1 MNSYELLLNQ
11 IDVFIRKYYKN
22 QLLKGLF
29 LVLLVLL
36 ISFLLVTVL
45 EYFGRFNSLIR
56 ATLFFTFISV
66 NTFIIYTYLL
76 IPLFKLFSFG
86 KRISRKQAAVI
97 IGDFFPQISDRL
109 LNTIQLNDT
118 LAIEGGNYELIK
130 ASINQRSQNISAIPF
145 VNGIDLKKNFVYFK
159 YLGPVFL
166 VFIAIAIFSPAIIT
180 QGSKRVVNYSKEF
193 KMEAPFDFIPIN
205 FQNTVA
211 EGEDVRIEVKTI
223 GDILPEKVYLVS
235 STGKYLMHKISR
247 VLNVC
252 SIPRISKNLDFH
264 FEANGFTSNTYHM
277 EMLPKSAI
285 GTFDAFL
292 HYPTYL
298 GKKDDLVQNAGDLEV
313 PEGTLITWKVKSKNT
328 ELITMDWKDDRDYFK
343 EMDFQL
349 SKRFTHSKNLT
360 VLLKNPR
367 LRKIDSLN
375 YAIRVVKD
383 GHPAIQVREQ
393 KDTVSDA
400 IRFFDG
406 LISDDY
412 GLRKLQ
418 FVYTIYS
425 TEGKPITKKVDV
437 FNPGGTE
444 MQFSHVVDF
453 RRENLNLNDRIEYY
467 FEVSDNDGVN
477 GSKTTKSEVFNYKLP
492 SLSALNEIRDQKQE
506 NVRENLSKLFDKAKK
521 FEKDVDRLKKDL
533 MNEKT
538 SEWNKINQV
547 QQLKAQ
553 QKAIENE
560 LQSTQQQLQ
569 ESLDE
574 KNQLSELDK
583 ELLEKQELIQD
594 LLDKVM
600 DDELK
605 ELLNKLEELLKTDD
619 KEQLDKKMDKLESK
633 SEDMQKQLDRSIEM
647 LKKMQLN
654 EKIDDIENELKS
666 LSEEQE
672 KLKVKEQEEK
682 ISDKKAAEK
691 QEEINK
697 KFDQLKEDMKE
708 MEKLNESLSDPMNLG
723 DNEEEKKSISE
734 ELNDAK
740 DNLNKGSQKK
750 ATSNQQ
756 KASNQMQKLA
766 KELDKKQEAS
776 NKEDQGEDMNKT
788 RALLENLMSI
798 SFRQEDIL
806 LEFDKVSLTDPYY
819 RKLGRLQRT
828 LMDEM
833 KMVEDSLSFLAK
845 RQPKI
850 ASFVDKELR
859 DIKSSFDQAIE
870 AVDEH
875 QKRDISTN
883 LQFAMTGINNLALM
897 LNESLQQMQQDMKGS
912 GEGNGSCPNP
922 KPGSKGSSGMDAKSM
937 KEMLKKQLEKLEKGQ
952 KEGGKKPGDKPG
964 NGLEGLGGKEVAR
977 MAAQQSQLR
986 QKLEQLRK
994 EMNKDGKGSGNQ
1006 LNPLI
1011 KSLEQQEKDLVNRNK
1026 NADLIKRQKDILT
1039 RLLENEE
1046 SLRERGFDEK
1056 RESKSGKNYN
1066 SGNLKSINQYNQ
1078 QKVKQVELLRSL
1090 EPEYRKYYKDKASSY
1105 FNEVL

>member
-1 MNSYELLLNQ
+1 MSSYELLLDQ
-11 IDVFIRKYYKN
+11 IDAFIRKFYKN

-29 LVLLVLL
+29 LALLVLL
-36 ISFLLVTVL
+36 VSFLLVTVF
-45 EYFGRFNSLIR
+45 EYFGRFNSIIR
-56 ATLFFTFISV
+56 AILFFTFLLT
-66 NTFIIYTYLL
+66 NGFIAYSYLL
-76 IPLFKLFSFG
+76 TPLFKLFSFG
-86 KRISRKQAAVI
+86 KRISHKQAAVI
-97 IGDFFPQISDRL
+97 IGEFFPQISDRL
-109 LNTIQLNDT
+109 LNTIQLHDT
-118 LAIEGGNYELIK
+118 LSMEGGNFELIK

-193 KMEAPFDFIPIN
+193 KMEAPFDFIPTN
-205 FQNTVA
+205 LQTMVA
-211 EGEDVRIEVKTI
+211 EGEDVSIEVKTI

-235 STGKYLMHKISR
+235 STGKYLMHKSSR
-247 VLNVC
+247 IQNSYTL
-252 SIPRISKNLDFH
+252 PRISKDIDFH
-264 FEANGFTSNTYHM
+264 FEANGFTSDEYHI

-285 GTFDAFL
+285 GTFDAYL
-292 HYPTYL
+292 HYPNYI
-298 GKKDDLVQNAGDLEV
+298 GKKDILVQNAGDLEV
-313 PEGTLITWKVKSKNT
+313 PEGTIITWKVKSKNT
-328 ELITMDWKDDRDYFK
+328 ELITLDWKDDKDYFK
-343 EMDFQL
+343 ETDFQV
-349 SKRFTHSKNLT
+349 SKRFINSKRLT
-360 VLLKNPR
+360 ILLKNPR
-367 LRKIDSLN
+367 LSKLDSLA
-375 YAIRVVKD
+375 YTIQVVKD
-383 GHPAIQVREQ
+383 AQPFIQVREQ
-393 KDTVSDA
+393 KDTISDA
-400 IRFFDG
+400 IRYFDG

-418 FVYTIYS
+418 FVYTIF
-425 TEGKPITKKVDV
+425 TVEGKPSTKKVDV
-437 FNPGGTE
+437 FAPSGTE
-444 MQFSHVVDF
+444 MQFSHAVDF

-477 GSKTTKSEVFNYKLP
+477 GSKTSKSEVFSYKLP
-492 SLSALNEIRDQKQE
+492 SLAALNEIRDQKQE
-506 NVRENLSKLFDKAKK
+506 NVRDNLSKLFDKTKK
-521 FEKDVDRLKKDL
+521 FEKDVERLKKDL

-569 ESLDE
+569 ESLEE

-605 ELLNKLEELLKTDD
+605 DLLNKLEDLLKSDD

-654 EKIDDIENELKS
+654 EKIDDIEKELNS
-666 LSEEQE
+666 LAKEQE
-672 KLKVKEQEEK
+672 NLKEKVDEEK

-691 QEEINK
+691 QEDINK

-708 MEKLNESLSDPMNLG
+708 MEKLNESLTDPMKLG

-734 ELNDAK
+734 ELKDAK
-740 DNLNKGSQKK
+740 ENLDKGSEKK
-750 ATSNQQ
+750 AASNQQ
-756 KASNQMQKLA
+756 KAAKKMEKLA
-766 KELDKKQEAS
+766 DELNQKQEES

-798 SFRQEDIL
+798 SFRQEAIL

-833 KMVEDSLSFLAK
+833 KMVEDSLTFLAK

-850 ASFVDKELR
+850 ASFVDKELH

-912 GEGNGSCPNP
+912 GEANGSCSKP
-922 KPGSKGSSGMDAKSM
+922 KPGSKGASGMDAKGM

-964 NGLEGLGGKEVAR
+964 NGLEGLGGKELAR

-994 EMNKDGKGSGNQ
+994 EMNKDGKGTGNQ

-1026 NADLIKRQKDILT
+1026 SADLVKRQKEILT
-1039 RLLENEE
+1039 RLLESEE
-1046 SLRERGFDEK
+1046 SLRERGFDDK

-1066 SGNLKSINQYNQ
+1066 SSNLKTINQYNQ
-1078 QKVKQVELLRSL
+1078 QKVKQVELLRTL

>member
-11 IDVFIRKYYKN
+11 IDAFIRKYYKN

-29 LVLLVLL
+29 LTFLVLF
-36 ISFLLVTVL
+36 ISFLLVTLL
-45 EYFGRFNSLIR
+45 EYFGRFNSIIR
-56 ATLFFTFISV
+56 AILFFSFILV
-66 NTFIIYTYLL
+66 NTFLFYTYLV

-86 KRISRKQAAVI
+86 KRISHKQAAVI

-109 LNTIQLNDT
+109 LNTIQLHDT

-130 ASINQRSQNISAIPF
+130 ASINQRSQTISAIPF
-145 VNGIDLKKNFVYFK
+145 LQGIELKKNLVYFK

-166 VFIAIAIFSPAIIT
+166 LFIAIAVFSPSIIT

-211 EGEDVRIEVKTI
+211 EGDDVRIEVKTI
-223 GDILPEKVYLVS
+223 GDVLPEKVYLVS
-235 STGKYLMHKISR
+235 STGKYLMHKSSR
-247 VLNVC
+247 ILNVY

-264 FEANGFTSNTYHM
+264 FEANGFTSNTYYM

-292 HYPTYL
+292 HYPAYI
-298 GKKDDLVQNAGDLEV
+298 GKKDVLVQNAGDLGV
-313 PEGTLITWKVKSKNT
+313 PEGTVITWKVKSKNT

-349 SKRFTHSKNLT
+349 SKRFIHSKNLT

-383 GHPAIQVREQ
+383 GQPAIQVREQ
-393 KDTVSDA
+393 KDSISDA
-400 IRFFDG
+400 IRYFDG

-418 FVYTIYS
+418 FVYTIFS

-437 FNPGGTE
+437 FNPAGTE
-444 MQFSHVVDF
+444 MQFSHAVDF

-492 SLSALNEIRDQKQE
+492 SLSVLNEIRDQKQE

-560 LQSTQQQLQ
+560 LQSTQRQLQ
-569 ESLDE
+569 ESLEE

-583 ELLEKQELIQD
+583 ELLEKQELIQE

-605 ELLNKLEELLKTDD
+605 ELLSKLEELLKSED

-654 EKIDDIENELKS
+654 EKIDDIEKELKS
-666 LSEEQE
+666 LADEQD
-672 KLKVKEQEEK
+672 KLKDKVQEEK
-682 ISDKKAAEK
+682 ISDNKAVEK

-708 MEKLNESLSDPMNLG
+708 MEKLNESLTDPMKLG
-723 DNEEEKKSISE
+723 DNEDEKNSISDELKDAKENLDKGNEKK
-734 ELNDAK
+734 A
-740 DNLNKGSQKK
+740 
-750 ATSNQQ
+750 AANQQ
-756 KASNQMQKLA
+756 KAANQMQKLA
-766 KELDKKQEAS
+766 KELDKKQEES
-776 NKEDQGEDMNKT
+776 NKEDQGEDMNTT

-819 RKLGRLQRT
+819 RKLGRLQRS

-833 KMVEDSLSFLAK
+833 KMVEDSLSLLAK

-859 DIKSSFDQAIE
+859 DIKTSFEQAIE

-875 QKRDISTN
+875 QKRDISTS

-912 GEGNGSCPNP
+912 GEGNGSCPKP
-922 KPGSKGSSGMDAKSM
+922 KPGAKGASGMDAKSM
-937 KEMLKKQLEKLEKGQ
+937 KDMLKKQLEKLEKGQ

-964 NGLEGLGGKEVAR
+964 NGLEGLGGKELAR

-986 QKLEQLRK
+986 QKLDQLRK
-994 EMNKDGKGSGNQ
+994 EMNKDGKGTGNQ

-1026 NADLIKRQKDILT
+1026 NADLVKRQKDILT
-1039 RLLENEE
+1039 RLLESEE
-1046 SLRERGFDEK
+1046 ALRERGFDDK

-1066 SGNLKSINQYNQ
+1066 SSNLKSINQYNQ
-1078 QKVKQVELLRSL
+1078 EKVKQVELLRSL

>member
-11 IDVFIRKYYKN
+11 IDAFIRKYYKN

-29 LVLLVLL
+29 LTFLVLF
-36 ISFLLVTVL
+36 ISFLLVTLL
-45 EYFGRFNSLIR
+45 EYFGRFNSIIR
-56 ATLFFTFISV
+56 AILFFSFILV
-66 NTFIIYTYLL
+66 NTFLFYTYLV

-86 KRISRKQAAVI
+86 KRISHKQAAVI

-109 LNTIQLNDT
+109 LNTIQLHDT
-118 LAIEGGNYELIK
+118 LAIEGGNYVLIK
-130 ASINQRSQNISAIPF
+130 ASINQRSQTISAIPF
-145 VNGIDLKKNFVYFK
+145 LQGIDLKKNLVYFK

-166 VFIAIAIFSPAIIT
+166 LFIAIAVFSPSIIT

-223 GDILPEKVYLVS
+223 GDVLPEKVYLVS
-235 STGKYLMHKISR
+235 STGKYLMHKSSR
-247 VLNVC
+247 VLNVY

-292 HYPTYL
+292 HYPTYI
-298 GKKDDLVQNAGDLEV
+298 GKKDVLVQNAGDLEV
-313 PEGTLITWKVKSKNT
+313 PEGTVITWKVKSKNT

-349 SKRFTHSKNLT
+349 SKRFIHSKNLT

-367 LRKIDSLN
+367 LLKIDSLN

-383 GHPAIQVREQ
+383 GQPAIQVREQ
-393 KDTVSDA
+393 KDTISDA

-418 FVYTIYS
+418 FVYTIFS

-492 SLSALNEIRDQKQE
+492 SLSVLNEIRDQKQE

-569 ESLDE
+569 ESLEE

-583 ELLEKQELIQD
+583 ELLEKQELIQE

-605 ELLNKLEELLKTDD
+605 ELLSKLEELLKSED
-619 KEQLDKKMDKLESK
+619 KEQLDKKMSKLESK

-654 EKIDDIENELKS
+654 EKIDDIEKELKS
-666 LSEEQE
+666 LADEQE
-672 KLKVKEQEEK
+672 KLKDKLQEEK
-682 ISDKKAAEK
+682 ISDNKAVEK

-708 MEKLNESLSDPMNLG
+708 MEKLNESLTDPMKLG
-723 DNEEEKKSISE
+723 DNEDEKKSISD
-734 ELNDAK
+734 ELKDAK
-740 DNLNKGSQKK
+740 ENLDKGSEKK
-750 ATSNQQ
+750 AAANQQ
-756 KASNQMQKLA
+756 KAANQMQKLA
-766 KELDKKQEAS
+766 KELDKKQEES
-776 NKEDQGEDMNKT
+776 NKEDQGEDMNTT

-819 RKLGRLQRT
+819 RKLGRLQRS

-833 KMVEDSLSFLAK
+833 KMVEDSLSLLAK

-859 DIKSSFDQAIE
+859 DIKTSFEQAIE

-875 QKRDISTN
+875 QKRDISTS

-912 GEGNGSCPNP
+912 GEGNGSCPKP
-922 KPGSKGSSGMDAKSM
+922 KPGAKGASGMDAKSM
-937 KEMLKKQLEKLEKGQ
+937 KDMLKKQLEKLEKGQ

-964 NGLEGLGGKEVAR
+964 NGLEGLGGKELAH

-986 QKLEQLRK
+986 QKLDQLRK
-994 EMNKDGKGSGNQ
+994 EMNKDGKGTGNQ

-1026 NADLIKRQKDILT
+1026 NADLVKRQKDILT
-1039 RLLENEE
+1039 RLLESEE
-1046 SLRERGFDEK
+1046 ALRERGFDEK

-1066 SGNLKSINQYNQ
+1066 SSNLKSINQYNQ
-1078 QKVKQVELLRSL
+1078 EKVKQVELLRSL
-1090 EPEYRKYYKDKASSY
+1090 EPDYRKYYKDKASSY

>member
-11 IDVFIRKYYKN
+11 IDAFIRKFYKN

-29 LVLLVLL
+29 LTFLVLLV
-36 ISFLLVTVL
+36 SFLIVTLL
-45 EYFGRFNSLIR
+45 EYFGRFNSIVR
-56 ATLFFTFISV
+56 AILFFAFICV
-66 NTFIIYTYLL
+66 NSFITYTYLL

-86 KRISRKQAAVI
+86 KRISHSQAALI
-97 IGDFFPQISDRL
+97 IGEFFPQIADRL
-109 LNTIQLNDT
+109 LNTIQLHDS
-118 LAIEGGNYELIK
+118 LSMQGGNYELIK
-130 ASINQRSQNISAIPF
+130 ASIHQRSQTISAIPF
-145 VNGIDLKKNFVYFK
+145 VNGIDLKKNLVYFK
-159 YLGPVFL
+159 YLGPVFAI
-166 VFIAIAIFSPAIIT
+166 FIAIAVFSPGIIT
-180 QGSKRVVNYSKEF
+180 QGSKRVVYYSKEF
-193 KMEAPFDFIPIN
+193 KMEAPFDFIPIELPSN
-205 FQNTVA
+205 VT
-211 EGEDVRIEVKTI
+211 EGEDIHIEVKTI

-235 STGKYLMHKISR
+235 SNGKYLMHKTSR
-247 VLNVC
+247 VLNTYTL
-252 SIPRISKNLDFH
+252 PRISKDLSFH
-264 FEANGFTSNTYHM
+264 FEANGFTSREYHVG
-277 EMLPKSAI
+277 MLPKSAV

-292 HYPTYL
+292 HYPVYI
-298 GKKDDLVQNAGDLEV
+298 GKKDILVQNAGDLEV
-313 PEGTLITWKVKSKNT
+313 PEGTSITWKIKSKNT
-328 ELITMDWKDDRDYFK
+328 ALITLDWQGDRDYFK
-343 EMDFQL
+343 ETDFQL
-349 SKRFTHSKNLT
+349 SKRFLQSKKLT
-360 VLLKNPR
+360 VFLKNPY
-367 LRKIDSLN
+367 LTKLDSFS
-375 YAIRVVKD
+375 YAIHVVKD
-383 GHPAIQVREQ
+383 AFPFIQVVEK
-393 KDTVSDA
+393 KDSLSDA
-400 IRFFDG
+400 LRYFDG

-425 TEGKPITKKVDV
+425 TEGKPVTKKVDV
-437 FNPGGTE
+437 FSPSGTE
-444 MQFSHVVDF
+444 MQFSHAVDF

-477 GSKTTKSEVFNYKLP
+477 GSKTTKSEIFSYKLP
-492 SLSALNEIRDQKQE
+492 SLAVLNEIRDQKQE

-521 FEKDVDRLKKDL
+521 FEKDVNRLKKDL
-533 MNEKT
+533 LNEKT
-538 SEWNKINQV
+538 SEWNKLNQV
-547 QQLKAQ
+547 QQLKTQ

-569 ESLDE
+569 ESLEE

-605 ELLNKLEELLKTDD
+605 QLLNKLEDLLKSDD
-619 KEQLDKKMDKLESK
+619 KEQLDKKLDKLESK
-633 SEDMQKQLDRSIEM
+633 SESMQKQLDRSIEM

-654 EKIDDIENELKS
+654 EKIDGIEKELNQ
-666 LSEEQE
+666 LA
-672 KLKVKEQEEK
+672 KEQELLKAKIQDKE
-682 ISDKKAAEK
+682 ISDKKAADK

-697 KFDQLKEDMKE
+697 KFEQLKEDMKE

-723 DNEEEKKSISE
+723 NNEEDKKAISD
-734 ELNDAK
+734 ELKDAK
-740 DNLNKGSQKK
+740 DNLEKGSEKK
-750 ATSNQQ
+750 AAGNQQ
-756 KASNQMQKLA
+756 KAANEMEKLAQKL
-766 KELDKKQEAS
+766 DKNQEAS
-776 NKEDQGEDMNKT
+776 NKEDQGEDINKI

-819 RKLGRLQRT
+819 RKLGRLQRSI
-828 LMDEM
+828 MDEM

-850 ASFVDKELR
+850 ASFVDKELL
-859 DIKSSFDQAIE
+859 DINSSFKQALE

-912 GEGNGSCPNP
+912 GNGNGSCSKP
-922 KPGSKGSSGMDAKSM
+922 KPGAKGSSSMDAKAM
-937 KEMLKKQLEKLEKGQ
+937 KDMLKKQLEKLEKGQ

-964 NGLEGLGGKEVAR
+964 NGLEGLGGKELAR
-977 MAAQQSQLR
+977 MAAQQAQLR

-994 EMNKDGKGSGNQ
+994 EMNKDGKGTGNQ
-1006 LNPLI
+1006 LNPLL
-1011 KSLEQQEKDLVNRNK
+1011 KSLEQQEKDLVNRNR
-1026 NADLIKRQKDILT
+1026 NADLIKRQKEILT
-1039 RLLENEE
+1039 RLLESEE
-1046 SLRERGFDEK
+1046 ALRERGFDEK

-1066 SGNLKSINQYNQ
+1066 SSNLKSIMQYNQ
-1078 QKVKQVELLRSL
+1078 EKVKQVELLRSL